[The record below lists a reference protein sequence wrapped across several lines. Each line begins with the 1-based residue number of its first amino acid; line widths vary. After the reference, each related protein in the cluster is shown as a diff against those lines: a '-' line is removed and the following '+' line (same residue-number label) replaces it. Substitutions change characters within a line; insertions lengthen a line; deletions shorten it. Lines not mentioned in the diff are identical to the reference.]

1 MTTFLSLGLT
11 VENNI
16 IVSLV
21 EVSPST
27 LIELKLVSRCECNK
41 FFKTFFENK
50 RGRIVY
56 RKNCNHAEQD
66 RLAAEQAEREK
77 AERDRFF
84 ASLKQVENRATEP
97 WTVDAVAYLHHP
109 LRAKE
114 AIGYLQPSL
123 ALMQEIQATG
133 DIFFP
138 RQFIT
143 ATLNGHSSMEAAGI
157 VRQFLE
163 TRPNY
168 PPRLKR
174 KILMAAD
181 MVFRAASR

>member
-1 MTTFLSLGLT
+1 M
-11 VENNI
+11 
-16 IVSLV
+16 
-21 EVSPST
+21 
-27 LIELKLVSRCECNK
+27 
-41 FFKTFFENK
+41 
-50 RGRIVY
+50 
-56 RKNCNHAEQD
+56 
-66 RLAAEQAEREK
+66 
-77 AERDRFF
+77 
-84 ASLKQVENRATEP
+84 
-97 WTVDAVAYLHHP
+97 DAVAYLHHP

-114 AIGYLQPSL
+114 AIGYIQPSL